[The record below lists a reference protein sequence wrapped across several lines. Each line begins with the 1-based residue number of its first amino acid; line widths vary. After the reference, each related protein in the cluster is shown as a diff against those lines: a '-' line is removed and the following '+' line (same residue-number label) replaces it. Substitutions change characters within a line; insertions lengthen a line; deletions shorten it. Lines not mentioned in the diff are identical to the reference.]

1 MERINNLKKDLIE
14 AYLDYYIEQHE
25 QDIEEL
31 EHSYTIYNTEM
42 KKLYGENYWDFMI
55 VPKSLKNT
63 FFIKDKFIFDNIYL
77 INEFY
82 SDNTSA
88 SYNNWKIVK
97 MNNEIL
103 MIKLID

>member
-1 MERINNLKKDLIE
+1 MERINNLKKQLLE

-31 EHSYTIYNTEM
+31 EHSYNIYNTEM
-42 KKLYGENYWDFMI
+42 KKLYGENFWDI
-55 VPKSLKNT
+55 VEIQNSVRNT
-63 FFIKDKFIFDNIYL
+63 FFIKDKFIVDNIYL
-77 INEFY
+77 IN
-82 SDNTSA
+82 TI
-88 SYNNWKIVK
+88 YNNWKIVK